1 MVARSPKVGGSRA
14 ARRGRRRC
22 LYARRIHSALWWA
35 CRVALRR
42 GGARGRRCCDGG
54 QSGARSSTKP
64 SCWRLAS
71 CCCRRRHV
79 LVPQCNARVRVVC
92 AFLSALCCLRSIIHM
107 DVRVP
112 FIDAAS
118 PLSSALTPRSS
129 PTAILHAAH
138 ERRTTWDDP
147 SLIANAASSV
157 ADAASAPQDAAQ
169 DDAHGWVEHTD
180 PESGGVYLVHSETH
194 ETRWP

>member
-1 MVARSPKVGGSRA
+1 MGAERRVAEDGVAYTQEEFTAHYGGLAEWLSAAAVLGDADAATVVRVAPDAVQSPAAGDWQAVAAEGGT
-14 ARRGRRRC
+14 
-22 LYARRIHSALWWA
+22 YWYHSATHECVWF
-35 CRVALRR
+35 ALF
-42 GGARGRRCCDGG
+42 CP
-54 QSGARSSTKP
+54 RS
-64 SCWRLAS
+64 
-71 CCCRRRHV
+71 
-79 LVPQCNARVRVVC
+79 VVC
-92 AFLSALCCLRSIIHM
+92 GPLY
-107 DVRVP
+107 VRVP